1 MRHDQPQHP
10 SKEIISATPKVGE
23 TIYCRKD
30 NFLAMSYKQKKSQTK
45 PVIMLS
51 KFDGTHVDD
60 SKYDV
65 ALSSYVMTHKMTINQ
80 YLLLQ
85 IVTITYGR
93 LLQIVTTNI
102 WEGLTS
108 VTKFCMSI

>member
-1 MRHDQPQHP
+1 MCHNQPQHP
-10 SKEIISATPKVGE
+10 PKEIISATPNVGE

-51 KFDGTHVDD
+51 KFDGTYVDD

-65 ALSSYVMTHKMTINQ
+65 ALSSYVMAHKMTINQ
-80 YLLLQ
+80 YL
-85 IVTITYGR
+85 

>member
-1 MRHDQPQHP
+1 MRHNQPQHP
-10 SKEIISATPKVGE
+10 PKEIISATPNVGE

-51 KFDGTHVDD
+51 KFDGTYVDD

-65 ALSSYVMTHKMTINQ
+65 ALSSYVMAHKMTINQ
-80 YLLLQ
+80 YL
-85 IVTITYGR
+85 

>member
-1 MRHDQPQHP
+1 MRHNQPQHP
-10 SKEIISATPKVGE
+10 PKEIISATPNVGE

-51 KFDGTHVDD
+51 KFDGTYVDD

-65 ALSSYVMTHKMTINQ
+65 ALSSYLMAHKMTINQ
-80 YLLLQ
+80 YL
-85 IVTITYGR
+85 

-108 VTKFCMSI
+108 VTKFWMSI

>member
-1 MRHDQPQHP
+1 MRHNQPQHP
-10 SKEIISATPKVGE
+10 PKEIISATPKVGE

-30 NFLAMSYKQKKSQTK
+30 NFVAMSYKQKKSQTK
-45 PVIMLS
+45 PVIILS
-51 KFDGTHVDD
+51 KFDGTYVDD

-65 ALSSYVMTHKMTINQ
+65 ALSSYVMAHKMTINQ
-80 YLLLQ
+80 YL
-85 IVTITYGR
+85 

>member
-10 SKEIISATPKVGE
+10 SKEIVSATPKVGE

-65 ALSSYVMTHKMTINQ
+65 ALSSCVMTHKMSINQ
-80 YLLLQ
+80 CLLLQ
-85 IVTITYGR
+85 IVTS
-93 LLQIVTTNI
+93 NI

>member
-1 MRHDQPQHP
+1 MRHNQPQHP
-10 SKEIISATPKVGE
+10 PKEIISATPNVGE

-45 PVIMLS
+45 PVTMLS
-51 KFDGTHVDD
+51 KFDGTYVDD

-65 ALSSYVMTHKMTINQ
+65 ALSSYLMAHKMTINQ
-80 YLLLQ
+80 YL
-85 IVTITYGR
+85 